1 MKLPTV
7 RSETI
12 ESIIEEVCTKN
23 TEFGVKDFRSTLDT
37 ENFELACVLYSFL
50 DSVADDIYDNELA
63 KEQALQ
69 DGKRVWALAKIQDG
83 IKLFGKDDIENYL
96 LFCNPHLHGA
106 SVQVKTT
113 NIRVVCNNTL
123 TASLDAAS
131 NVDVNTSST
140 SLGVFPS
147 VFGSLLA

>member
-63 KEQALQ
+63 KEQVCALS
-69 DGKRVWALAKIQDG
+69 KICCHLLYKSLQ
-83 IKLFGKDDIENYL
+83 KQIEINEME
-96 LFCNPHLHGA
+96 
-106 SVQVKTT
+106 
-113 NIRVVCNNTL
+113 
-123 TASLDAAS
+123 
-131 NVDVNTSST
+131 
-140 SLGVFPS
+140 
-147 VFGSLLA
+147 GS

>member
-63 KEQALQ
+63 KEQVCALSKICCHLLYKSLQ
-69 DGKRVWALAKIQDG
+69 KQIEINEMEGSWKRKDFGETVAKRFEQHKQYRKEFLLELLNQIEQG
-83 IKLFGKDDIENYL
+83 NSIMAVNMIKYITEGVNKWI
-96 LFCNPHLHGA
+96 
-106 SVQVKTT
+106 
-113 NIRVVCNNTL
+113 
-123 TASLDAAS
+123 
-131 NVDVNTSST
+131 NVG
-140 SLGVFPS
+140 L
-147 VFGSLLA
+147 